1 MKAPTSPAGP
11 MEIGF
16 LSTAGDSTRLASLGG
31 SAYLV
36 VNVASECGFTPQY
49 EGLEKLYESYR
60 DRGLVVVAFPCNQF
74 GGQEPG
80 TDLEIQNFCRVNYH
94 VDFPLMSKIEVK
106 GDGQHPL
113 YRHLTRVSER
123 PGEIQWNFTKFLLDR
138 EGHVAARFEPAVE
151 PLSDQVTQAVEALL

>member
-1 MKAPTSPAGP
+1 MSAPAHSAEPL
-11 MEIGF
+11 EIGF
-16 LSTAGDSTRLASLGG
+16 VSTRGDSTHLSSLGG
-31 SAYLV
+31 TAYLV

-49 EGLEKLYESYR
+49 EGLEKLHKTYS

-80 TDLEIQNFCRVNYH
+80 TDADIQNFCRVNYG

-106 GDGQHPL
+106 GEGQHPL
-113 YRHLTRVSER
+113 YRHLTRASER

-138 EGHVAARFEPAVE
+138 EGHVTARFEPAVE
-151 PLSDQVTQAVEALL
+151 PMSDQVTQAVEALL